1 MNVLDGIRVLDLS
14 QYRTGAQATQILA
27 DFGAEVL
34 WIEPPGGSPLR
45 GQRAFPFYA
54 RGKQSTVLDLKTAAG
69 RAAAADLASSAD
81 VLVESFRP
89 GVADRLGLGYA
100 TLAERAPGLV
110 YASITGFGRQGPF
123 TQIKAYEGVVQA
135 KMGVFKAFERMAP
148 TSHPPF
154 VTAPWCSFGATQTAL
169 HGILTALIERE
180 HSGVGQRVE
189 ASMAQGFAALDT
201 WDWFQDLI
209 TQRYPEAF
217 TSANPFED
225 AVPMS
230 PVVYMLLVGI
240 TSDGHWLQFAQ
251 VAPHLFLALMK
262 ALGLAWMFTD
272 PEWKGI
278 PVFDDPKRRSELLR
292 RMQAAVAEKSL
303 AEWQAIFEADPNVF
317 AEVCRSGP
325 AVLKHPQLLAC
336 GEVAEAAANG
346 SGTVRQ
352 PGALTHVIGAEAD
365 VRRPAPAPAANQA
378 APPWQAPAAPA
389 PGAFAP
395 AAAGSGLPLAG
406 VTIVEM
412 AVQFAA
418 PYGAT
423 VLTDLGARVIKV
435 EPLAGDI
442 IRTMMP
448 FPELGGVKVMQ
459 GKDSICV
466 DITTEEGADIVRKC
480 VGSADIV
487 LDGFRPGAAERHGL
501 GPESLRKV
509 NPNLVYVSAS
519 GYGEGGPYSNRPAF
533 APSIGAAGGITR
545 ANLGEAVQETSGLSP
560 QQVLEASMQLF
571 AGSSILQAQAD
582 GFAALGVGTSMLL
595 GLLARARTGEGQ
607 RVSSSMLAVVA
618 HAMAEHVIDG
628 SGLPSPAGPGEDM
641 RGPHALYRIYDAA
654 DGWVFLAV
662 ISEAEWLALAEALR
676 DEVDLAAD
684 ARFASAALRAAN
696 DRALAQTLAHVFSGA
711 PKGEWEDG
719 LLAADVACVAVST
732 ERVERFLQG
741 EETGKA
747 SGYVVEVTHPALEEH
762 LRLAP
767 LVRFSRSATQAKPG
781 VLAGQATDP
790 ILTELGYDSDA
801 IADLRIRKIVG

>member
-1 MNVLDGIRVLDLS
+1 MKVLDGMRVVDFS

-45 GQRAFPFYA
+45 AQRAFPFYA
-54 RGKQSTVLDLKTAAG
+54 RGKQSIVLDLKTPAGQAEAAE
-69 RAAAADLASSAD
+69 LAGGAD

-89 GVADRLGLGYA
+89 GVADRLGLGYT
-100 TLAERAPGLV
+100 TLAKRAPRLV
-110 YASITGFGRQGPF
+110 YASITGFGHQGPF

-154 VTAPWCSFGATQTAL
+154 VTAPWCSFSAAQLAL

-180 HSGVGQRVE
+180 RSGAGQWVE
-189 ASMAQGFAALDT
+189 ASMVQGFAALDT

-209 TQRYPEAF
+209 THRYPDAF

-230 PVVYMLLVGI
+230 PLVYMLLVGI

-262 ALGLAWMFTD
+262 SLGLAWMFTD
-272 PEWKGI
+272 PYWQGI
-278 PVFDDPKRRSELLR
+278 PVFDDPKRRSELLS

-303 AEWQAIFEADPNVF
+303 AEWQSIFAADPNVF

-325 AVLKHPQLLAC
+325 AVLQHPQLVAC
-336 GEVAEAAANG
+336 REVVEAAAGG
-346 SGTVRQ
+346 SGSVRQ
-352 PGALTHVIGAEAD
+352 PAALTHVIGAEAD
-365 VRRPAPAPAANQA
+365 VRRPPPALNAHMPVPARQPLPAQPAGRPAPAAA
-378 APPWQAPAAPA
+378 A
-389 PGAFAP
+389 
-395 AAAGSGLPLAG
+395 GLPLAG
-406 VTIVEM
+406 VTVVEL

-448 FPELGGVKVMQ
+448 FPELGGAKVMQ

-466 DITTEEGADIVRKC
+466 DITTEEGAAIVRKC
-480 VGSADIV
+480 AEQADIV

-501 GPESLRKV
+501 GPDSLRKV

-545 ANLGEAVQETSGLSP
+545 ANLGDAVQETGGMP
-560 QQVLEASMQLF
+560 PEQVLEASTQLF

-582 GFAALGVGTSMLL
+582 GFAALGVGTSLLL
-595 GLLARARTGEGQ
+595 GLLARERTGEGQ
-607 RVSSSMLAVVA
+607 RVSSSMLATVA
-618 HAMAEHVIDG
+618 HAMAEHVVDG
-628 SGLPSPAGPGEDM
+628 PDLLPASGPGEDM
-641 RGPHALYRIYDAA
+641 RGPCALYRIYDAA
-654 DGWVFLAV
+654 DGWIFLAV
-662 ISEAEWLALAEALR
+662 VTEPEWLALVGALR
-676 DEVDLAAD
+676 GQVDLAAD
-684 ARFASAALRAAN
+684 DRFATAALRTAN
-696 DRALAQTLAHVFSGA
+696 DRALAEVLSEVFSAG
-711 PKGEWEDG
+711 PKHEWEER

-741 EETGKA
+741 EQTGQPG
-747 SGYVVEVTHPALEEH
+747 GYVVEVTHPTFGEH

-767 LVRFSRSATQAKPG
+767 LVRFSRSATVAKPG
-781 VLAGQATDP
+781 VLAGQATDA
-790 ILTELGYDSDA
+790 ILTELGYDAGA
-801 IADLRIRKIVG
+801 IADLRTRKIVG

>member
-1 MNVLDGIRVLDLS
+1 MNVLDGIRVVDLS
-14 QYRTGAQATQILA
+14 QVRTGAQATQVLA

-45 GQRAFPFYA
+45 AQRGFPLYG
-54 RGKQSTVLDLKTAAG
+54 RGKQSVVLDLKTPTG
-69 RAAAADLASSAD
+69 RAAAADLAAGAD
-81 VLVESFRP
+81 VFVESFRP
-89 GVADRLGLGYA
+89 GVAERLGLGYA

-154 VTAPWCSFGATQTAL
+154 VSAPWCSFGATQTAL

-180 HSGVGQRVE
+180 RSGSGQWVE
-189 ASMAQGFAALDT
+189 ASMVQGFAALDT
-201 WDWFQDLI
+201 WDWFVDLI
-209 TQRYPEAF
+209 TQRYPDAF

-262 ALGLAWMFTD
+262 ALGLTWMFTD
-272 PEWKGI
+272 PQWQGI
-278 PVFDDPKRRSELLR
+278 PLFDDPQRRSELLY

-325 AVLKHPQLLAC
+325 AVLQHPQLVAC
-336 GEVAEAAANG
+336 GEVIEVAAGG
-346 SGTVRQ
+346 SGPVRQ

-365 VRRPAPAPAANQA
+365 VRRPPPAPDEHEPALARQA
-378 APPWQAPAAPA
+378 LPAREPCGSPPV
-389 PGAFAP
+389 
-395 AAAGSGLPLAG
+395 AAGSDLPLAG

-418 PYGAT
+418 PYGTT
-423 VLTDLGARVIKV
+423 VLTDLGARVIKI

-448 FPELGGVKVMQ
+448 FPEVGGAKVMQ

-466 DITTEEGADIVRKC
+466 DITTKEGADIVRKC
-480 VGSADIV
+480 AGRADLI

-545 ANLGEAVQETSGLSP
+545 ANLGDAVQETSGLSP
-560 QQVLEASMQLF
+560 RQVLEASMQLF

-582 GFAALGVGTSMLL
+582 GFAALGVGTSLLL

-607 RVSSSMLAVVA
+607 RVSSSMLATVA
-618 HAMAEHVIDG
+618 HAMAEHVVDG
-628 SGLPSPAGPGEDM
+628 PGLPQAIGPGEDM

-662 ISEAEWLALAEALR
+662 TSDAEWLALADALR

-684 ARFASAALRAAN
+684 ARFATAALRAAN
-696 DRALAQTLAHVFSGA
+696 DKALAETLAELFSGA
-711 PKGEWEDG
+711 PKGRWEER

-741 EETGKA
+741 EQTGKA
-747 SGYVVEVTHPALEEH
+747 SGYVVEVTHPTFEQH

-781 VLAGQATDP
+781 VLAGQATDA
-790 ILTELGYDSDA
+790 ILTELGYDSGA
-801 IADLRIRKIVG
+801 IADLRARKIVA

>member
-1 MNVLDGIRVLDLS
+1 MNVLDGIRVIDLS

-34 WIEPPGGSPLR
+34 WVEPPGGSPLR
-45 GQRAFPFYA
+45 RQRAFPFYA

-189 ASMAQGFAALDT
+189 ASMVQGFAALDT

-292 RMQAAVAEKSL
+292 RMQAAVAERSL

-336 GEVAEAAANG
+336 GEVAEVVADG
-346 SGTVRQ
+346 SGPVRQ

-365 VRRPAPAPAANQA
+365 VRRPAPAPAANEA
-378 APPWQAPAAPA
+378 APAWQAPAAPA
-389 PGAFAP
+389 PGGSAP

-480 VGSADIV
+480 VGRADIV

-545 ANLGEAVQETSGLSP
+545 ANLGDAVQETSELSP

-607 RVSSSMLAVVA
+607 RVSSSMLAIVA

-628 SGLPSPAGPGEDM
+628 PGLPSPAGPGEDM

-662 ISEAEWLALAEALR
+662 ISDAEWLALAEALR

-696 DRALAQTLAHVFSGA
+696 DRALAQALAQVFSGA
-711 PKGEWEDG
+711 PKGEWEER

-741 EETGKA
+741 EQTGKA

-781 VLAGQATDP
+781 VLAGQATDAV
-790 ILTELGYDSDA
+790 LTELGYDSDA
-801 IADLRIRKIVG
+801 IADLRARKIVG